1 MPNLCKLA
9 SFLTI
14 LIVATVAVAAIFA
27 TAAAA
32 AAAAS
37 TNTDEFS
44 NNVLTLPATNK
55 NTNNNERRRRLN
67 VVNDLWNNYGVP
79 VMNAISSAFG
89 GDGGVFGS
97 DEYDDTPATAT
108 SSFLE
113 GNDGVVNWGRDR
125 AWQDWLAL
133 LLDGGL
139 LNGILDD
146 INVGG
151 LDLGDGLELLSNLD
165 LEDLQDGEF
174 DLVCTAVELAIGM
187 TPTFGKMANCDCEGT
202 LRTGM
207 EIQCAFDECVP
218 VPSFM
223 AAIVPGAS
231 TSNTICGNVEIAIE
245 FGIPDGTVTVRSC
258 ADVSVDD
265 YDEICFSYMLDVRNT
280 DGDIQQ
286 CEATYGGNICD
297 SCSIENLCLSMDCSS
312 YLPGGKTVETC
323 QLLSMIE
330 AEDIVNW
337 FPTFDA
343 FRLPGRGSSRDPET
357 DTDADADTDTDVD
370 IDTEYND
377 IDTEYNDLDAFL
389 PDSYNVDEDVDD
401 DDLIDWN
408 YVNSALS
415 DPLPGGMRSRR

>member
-1 MPNLCKLA
+1 MPNLRKLA
-9 SFLTI
+9 SLLTI
-14 LIVATVAVAAIFA
+14 LIVAAVADAAIS
-27 TAAAA
+27 AAAL
-32 AAAAS
+32 

-55 NTNNNERRRRLN
+55 NTNNNDRRRRLN
-67 VVNDLWNNYGVP
+67 VLNDLWNNYGVP
-79 VMNAISSAFG
+79 VIDAISSAFASG
-89 GDGGVFGS
+89 GGFFGG

-108 SSFLE
+108 STFLE
-113 GNDGVVNWGRDR
+113 GNDGVVNSGRDR

-139 LNGILDD
+139 LNGVLDD

-165 LEDLQDGEF
+165 LEDLQDGDF

-187 TPTFGKMANCDCEGT
+187 TPTFGKVANCDCEGT

-218 VPSFM
+218 VPAFM
-223 AAIVPGAS
+223 AAIVPGANA
-231 TSNTICGNVEIAIE
+231 SNNNICGNVEIAIE

-265 YDEICFSYMLDVRNT
+265 YDEICFSYILDVRNT

-343 FRLPGRGSSRDPET
+343 FRFPGRGSSRDPET
-357 DTDADADTDTDVD
+357 DTDVDA
-370 IDTEYND
+370 DTEYND
-377 IDTEYNDLDAFL
+377 IDAFL
-389 PDSYNVDEDVDD
+389 PDPYNVDDGVDD
-401 DDLIDWN
+401 VIDWV

-415 DPLPGGMRSRR
+415 KPLQPGGIRSRRWGSFCVLQSNEVVGNLVETKQ